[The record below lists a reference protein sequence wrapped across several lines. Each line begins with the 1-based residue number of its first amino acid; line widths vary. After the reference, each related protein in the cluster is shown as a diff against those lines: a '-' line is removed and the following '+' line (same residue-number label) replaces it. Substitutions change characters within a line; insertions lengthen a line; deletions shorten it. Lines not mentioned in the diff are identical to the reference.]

1 MSMKK
6 TIAILLLLCFLLP
19 LAGCAGKQ
27 TAPTP
32 WLRHNVARLFAPL
45 SRESR
50 FMIDAKAVEGSAAGK
65 AAMDTSADG
74 RTALAWV
81 DTAVWYVSEK
91 GVDPLGTGIGS
102 AELSFDGRYAAYLE
116 GDELKLFDGQK
127 RTAQT
132 IEGGIAS
139 LVQVAFSPNS
149 GAFAYTVCF
158 TGDLTRRVTKLSVG
172 GEVSEPFPG
181 RNTVVLA
188 VSDDASVIW
197 FLEGAELA
205 LRVRVNGEERDVS
218 SEVGAATSFNFTN
231 DLSEAAFGR
240 NDGTWAL
247 YRISDGSTKELG
259 GGYQFTLKTDIYSIN
274 MITAIVYIN
283 DIDTFTGG
291 FWLKRSRDAND
302 DYVYELCLMDEN
314 GGLTRIAGDVREYA
328 AAPDGSGVY
337 YNAEGVVSFA
347 DIKGETKE
355 IFPMASGLALTDGG
369 VLYSLNAAFGV
380 SVYDGAEKS
389 VELPGGDAASVSAI
403 GSVGLAIDADGALY
417 SLNGTKITK
426 LMDNVTRM
434 DKRAGQVIIYA
445 EPAEIE
451 GEVIYNVYMTADG
464 ERFELQGRG
473 IQP

>member
-27 TAPTP
+27 TAPAP

-231 DLSEAAFGR
+231 DLSEVAFGR

-283 DIDTFTGG
+283 DTASFTGG

-302 DYVYELCLMDEN
+302 DYVYELCLMDEQ
-314 GGLTRIAGDVREYA
+314 GGLSTVASGVTDYA
-328 AAPDGSGVY
+328 ARPDGSGVFY
-337 YNAEGVVSFA
+337 EA
-347 DIKGETKE
+347 
-355 IFPMASGLALTDGG
+355 DGG
-369 VLYSLNAAFGV
+369 IFLAGSDGGTQAVSPAGSGISMTDDGITLYFINGA
-380 SVYDGAEKS
+380 YGAES
-389 VELPGGDAASVSAI
+389 WPGGAVGIPGGSVSSICAI
-403 GSVGLAIDADGALY
+403 GSVGLCINSEGELY
-417 SLNGTKITK
+417 RISGSKAEK
-426 LMDNVTRM
+426 VMDSAVRM

-445 EPAEIE
+445 EPTEIE